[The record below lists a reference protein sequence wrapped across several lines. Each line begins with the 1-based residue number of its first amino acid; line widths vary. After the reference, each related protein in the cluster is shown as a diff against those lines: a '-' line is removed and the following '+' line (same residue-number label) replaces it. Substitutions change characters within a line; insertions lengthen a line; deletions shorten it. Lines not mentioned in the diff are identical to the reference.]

1 MKNKNIF
8 HGYIWFTLLT
18 GIFFT
23 VSISQNIR
31 AQQKMGN
38 DSMQMKDS
46 TLMMR
51 REMIH
56 SRSSMVMPFNMNK
69 VTHFFIKTKNGGI
82 LMIKSKNAQDTLQ
95 IGLIRDHLKKE
106 HKLFSNADFK
116 DPKTLHGANMPGL
129 KVLTN
134 SKNKFKVNYKKLSDG
149 AELTFTSTYPAVIKA
164 LHIWFDAQLKD
175 HGKDA
180 RSHE

>member
-1 MKNKNIF
+1 MKNKIISL
-8 HGYIWFTLLT
+8 GYIWFTLLT

-23 VSISQNIR
+23 VSISQNIQ

-69 VTHFFIKTKNGGI
+69 VTHFFIKTKNGGM
-82 LMIKSKNAQDTLQ
+82 LTIKAKNKQDTVQ
-95 IGLIRDHLKKE
+95 INLIRNHLQNE
-106 HKLFSNADFK
+106 QDLFSKADFK

-134 SKNKFKVNYKKLSDG
+134 SNGKFKVNYKKLSDG
-149 AELTFTSTYPAVIKA
+149 AELTFTSTYPTVIKA

-180 RSHE
+180 RNHE